1 MMGPYMMGGFAG
13 GAGIFW
19 MIFNLIFFLLIITG
33 VVLLIIWLVRKTSAS
48 GSAEIKKDSALE
60 ILKTRYARGEISK
73 KEYDDM
79 KKDLS

>member
-1 MMGPYMMGGFAG
+1 MGPYMLGGFAS

-73 KEYDDM
+73 KEYDEM

>member
-1 MMGPYMMGGFAG
+1 MGPYMMGGFAS

-48 GSAEIKKDSALE
+48 GSAEIKKDSAIE

-73 KEYDDM
+73 KEYDEM

>member
-19 MIFNLIFFLLIITG
+19 MIFNLIFFFLIIAG
-33 VVLLIIWLVRKTSAS
+33 VVLFIIWLVRKTSAS
-48 GSAEIKKDSALE
+48 GSAEIKKESPLE